1 VERIG
6 GPGEE
11 GIDEELEMP
20 PDDEGDGGERA
31 RAGDPAKPG
40 DAAGTVQLGAGTGRG
55 GEPAQRSQRA
65 AAHHWRPVVQMVRK
79 E

>member
-20 PDDEGDGGERA
+20 PDDEGGDEGDGGERA
-31 RAGDPAKPG
+31 RAGDPAEPG

-55 GEPAQRSQRA
+55 GEPAQRSHER
-65 AAHHWRPVVQMVRK
+65 HVCPHVWFW
-79 E
+79 